1 MLIEMA
7 AVAALALAAPDAA
20 SNGGYASVNG
30 VKLYYE
36 VRGTGAPVVLLHGGI
51 NTLETTFA
59 NLMPELARKYRVVAV
74 EQVGHGHSPD
84 TEAPRTL
91 AEMAD
96 DTAALLAHL
105 GIPRADLVGWS
116 DGGII
121 ALLIA
126 VRHPERVRRVV
137 ASGANLRLDALSPNF
152 VKWATAVVPEDKSL
166 EKLRMAYER
175 ASPDGP
181 AHWPTLLARDR
192 ALWLQPVIIEKDK
205 LATVKAPTLV
215 VSGDGDSVL
224 VEHAVEIFRT
234 LPDAQ
239 LCVLPATG
247 HNTFVPRAAWLLP
260 MLTSFLDAP
269 DKTAK

>member
-1 MLIEMA
+1 MLIGMA
-7 AVAALALAAPDAA
+7 AAAALALAAPDAA
-20 SNGGYASVNG
+20 SNSGYASVNG

-36 VRGTGAPVVLLHGGI
+36 VRGAGAPVVLLHGGI

-84 TEAPRTL
+84 TEAPRTYE
-91 AEMAD
+91 EMAD
-96 DTAALLAHL
+96 DTAALLGHL
-105 GIPRADLVGWS
+105 GITGADLIGWS

-121 ALLIA
+121 ALLVAI
-126 VRHPERVRRVV
+126 RHPERVRRVV
-137 ASGANLRLDALSPNF
+137 ASGANIRLDALSPAF
-152 VKWATAVVPEDKSL
+152 VKWAKAVAPDDKSL
-166 EKLRMAYER
+166 DKVRLAYER
-175 ASPDGP
+175 VSPDGP

-192 ALWLQPVIIEKDK
+192 ALWLQPVIIEKGR

-224 VEHAVEIFRT
+224 VEHAVEFYRT

-269 DKTAK
+269 DKTTK

>member
-7 AVAALALAAPDAA
+7 VAALVLAAPETAEK
-20 SNGGYASVNG
+20 SGYASVNG

-36 VRGTGAPVVLLHGGI
+36 ERGAGAPVVLLHGGI

-59 NLMPELARKYRVVAV
+59 NLIPELARKYRVVAI

-84 TEAPRTL
+84 TEVPRSY

-96 DTAALLAHL
+96 DTAALLGHL
-105 GIPRADLVGWS
+105 GIARADLIGWS

-121 ALLIA
+121 AFLVAI
-126 VRHPERVRRVV
+126 RHPERVRRVV
-137 ASGANLRLDALSPNF
+137 ASGANIRLEGLSPGF
-152 VKWATAVVPEDKSL
+152 VKWARAVAPDDKGL
-166 EKLRMAYER
+166 EKLRLAYER
-175 ASPDGP
+175 VSPDG
-181 AHWPTLLARDR
+181 AARWPTLLARDR
-192 ALWLQPVIIEKDK
+192 ALWLQPVVIEKEK

-215 VSGDGDSVL
+215 VSGDGDTVL

-234 LPDAQ
+234 LPEAQ

-269 DKTAK
+269 DKAPK

>member
-1 MLIEMA
+1 MVIEMVVA
-7 AVAALALAAPDAA
+7 AALALAAPDAA
-20 SNGGYASVNG
+20 SSSGYASVNG

-36 VRGTGAPVVLLHGGI
+36 MRGEGAPVVLLHGGI

-84 TEAPRTL
+84 TEAPRTY

-96 DTAALLAHL
+96 DTAALLGHL
-105 GIPRADLVGWS
+105 GISRADLVGWS

-121 ALLIA
+121 ALLVA

-137 ASGANLRLDALSPNF
+137 ASGANIRLDALSPGF
-152 VKWATAVVPEDKSL
+152 VKWVTEVTPGDKSL
-166 EKLRMAYER
+166 TRLREAYER
-175 ASPDGP
+175 VSPDGP

-192 ALWLQPVIIEKDK
+192 ALWLQPVIIEKEK
-205 LATVKAPTLV
+205 LAAVKAPTLV
-215 VSGDGDSVL
+215 VSGDGDSVP

-234 LPDAQ
+234 LPEAQ

>member
-1 MLIEMA
+1 MLIDMA
-7 AVAALALAAPDAA
+7 VAAALALTAPDAA
-20 SNGGYASVNG
+20 SNSGYASVNG
-30 VKLYYE
+30 VKLYYQ
-36 VRGTGAPVVLLHGGI
+36 VRGAGAPVVLLHGGI

-59 NLMPELARKYRVVAV
+59 KLMPELARKYRVVAV

-84 TEAPRTL
+84 TEVPRTY

-96 DTAALLAHL
+96 DTAALLGHL
-105 GIPRADLVGWS
+105 GIARADLIGWS

-121 ALLIA
+121 ALLVAI
-126 VRHPERVRRVV
+126 RYPERVRRVV

-152 VKWATAVVPEDKSL
+152 VKWAMAVAPEDKSL
-166 EKLRMAYER
+166 TALRVAYQR

-192 ALWLQPVIIEKDK
+192 ALWLQPVTIEKDK

-224 VEHAVEIFRT
+224 VEHALEIFRT

-269 DKTAK
+269 DRTAR